1 MGVITGRY
9 AQHSRGSR
17 PVGAAGVVRR
27 RRLTLWLLAMVAL
40 PWAMM
45 LVVGGLWLVVVAPDL
60 WPLAAPAAVAGGLTS
75 IAAGH
80 LVFAACLADRI
91 FPRAGRWLGAG
102 VELASACAVFT
113 GCAFV
118 LAWTVWRWAGGA

>member
-1 MGVITGRY
+1 MGVITGRF
-9 AQHSRGSR
+9 AQHSPGSR
-17 PVGAAGVVRR
+17 SVGPRTLAFR

-45 LVVGGLWLVVVAPDL
+45 LVVGGLWLVIVAPDL
-60 WPLAAPAAVAGGLTS
+60 WPLAAPAAVVGGLTS

-80 LVFAACLADRI
+80 LVFAVCLADRL

-102 VELASACAVFT
+102 VELVSACAVFA
-113 GCAFV
+113 GCAFL